1 MLYKQLTAKRWAKEQ
16 GEKLWKAKFGLI
28 ALTGLMYKGG
38 MLTKKEAAEKLN
50 EAGITREDLGRFNRE
65 TKFSREGK

>member
-16 GEKLWKAKFGLI
+16 GEKLWRVKFRLI

-38 MLTKKEAAEKLN
+38 MLTKTEVVEQLN
-50 EAGITREDLGRFNRE
+50 DGGITKEDLQRFRAE
-65 TKFSREGK
+65 HTR